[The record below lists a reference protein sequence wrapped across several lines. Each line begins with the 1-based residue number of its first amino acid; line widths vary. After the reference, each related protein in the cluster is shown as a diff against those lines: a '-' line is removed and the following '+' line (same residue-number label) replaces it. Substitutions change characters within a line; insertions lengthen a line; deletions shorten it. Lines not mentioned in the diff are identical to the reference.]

1 MLLRKPGRYLSTMI
15 LIVLIMFISRSAT
28 GITRGRLLKEVF
40 DSLGIPPTSDSI
52 SYSDVSSNHQFFNY
66 IQTARALGIIF
77 PGDRFH
83 PDMEITRAESIMFI
97 FNSMG
102 WAHEAQ
108 LAGLLNDPYTGNI
121 PPYISPYLVLGG
133 QVQPPV
139 PENLL
144 KNPAQNLQNDD
155 LASIMQWIKRCRQEI
170 IWHMELI
177 EQGITLI
184 IHREGI
190 GTPPETWSIQI
201 NEFEDIIK
209 ARSIKK
215 KLDQMGLETY
225 ITHDGCSYILFLGP
239 FDHYAKAWE
248 ILKKIPAT
256 YSGNIVPTGKQSSN
270 ALFWTALV
278 STPSR
283 ERLSIITAPQ
293 IGGYRLPLS
302 HMARNA
308 EAIGAVNGG
317 YFVRRYPIGT
327 LVENNFPLS
336 APYGKRSA
344 VAWNSNGDMKFS
356 NGFFRTFVRLKDR
369 EIPITSINQAPGMD
383 SMALFTRLW
392 GTFATSIPD
401 DAMELTVKRDKVT
414 ARKQSSMSNH
424 FLPEDGY
431 LLVARGNA
439 SPLLEQI
446 SINSPVGL
454 TLRWD
459 DNSMEPFSSII
470 QGGPLLVKNGSI
482 VLHNE
487 GLSKNVSDFRH
498 PRTIVGSKGNKMFW
512 IVIDGRNSWHSS
524 GLTLDETRKFAITQG
539 LGDALNLDG
548 GGSSELWW
556 KGSIINSIPGGK
568 ERKLPYCIIFRKDQD
583 CKLD

>member
-1 MLLRKPGRYLSTMI
+1 MPMGKLKRYLSMLI
-15 LIVLIMFISRSAT
+15 LIVIITFISRSSTA
-28 GITRGRLLKEVF
+28 ITRGRLLKEVF
-40 DSLGIPPTSDSI
+40 DSLGIPPTSGSI
-52 SYSDVSSNHQFFNY
+52 SYSDVSPSHPFFNY

-102 WAHEAQ
+102 WTHEAR
-108 LAGLLNDPYTGNI
+108 LTALLKHPDTGNI
-121 PPYISPYLVLGG
+121 PPYISPYLILGEN
-133 QVQPPV
+133 VQPSI
-139 PENLL
+139 PEYLL
-144 KNPAQNLQNDD
+144 KNPAENLQDDD
-155 LASIMQWIKRCRQEI
+155 LEAIIQWIKRCRQKM

-190 GTPPETWSIQI
+190 GTPPQTWSIQI

-209 ARSIKK
+209 ARSIEKT
-215 KLDQMGLETY
+215 LNQLGLKTY

-239 FDHYAKAWE
+239 FHHYARAWDTLKE
-248 ILKKIPAT
+248 IPVT
-256 YSGNIVPTGKQSSN
+256 YKGNIVPTGKQSSK
-270 ALFWTALV
+270 ALFWTAIV

-293 IGGYRLPLS
+293 IGGYKLPLS
-302 HMARNA
+302 HMAKNA

-336 APYGKRSA
+336 TPYGQRSA
-344 VAWNSNGDMKFS
+344 VGWNSDGEINFS
-356 NGFFRTFVRLKDR
+356 SGFFKIFARLKERD
-369 EIPITSINQAPGMD
+369 IPIASINHAPGMN

-414 ARKQSSMSNH
+414 ARRQSSMSNH

-431 LLVARGNA
+431 LLIARGNA
-439 SPLLEQI
+439 RPILEQV
-446 SINSPVGL
+446 SINSPVVL

-459 DNSMEPFSSII
+459 DTSMESFPSII

-482 VLHNE
+482 VIGNE
-487 GLSKNVSDFRH
+487 GLSKNLSDVRH
-498 PRTIVGSKGNKMFW
+498 PRTLVGSKDNKLFW

-524 GLTLDETRKFAITQG
+524 GLTLDETRQFAINLG
-539 LGDALNLDG
+539 LMDALNLDG

-556 KGSIINSIPGGK
+556 KGSIINSVPGGK
-568 ERKLPYCIIFRKDQD
+568 ERKLPYCIIFGKDQD
-583 CKLD
+583 YNLD